1 MSEHKRNGLW
11 MKLWLLL
18 TIFFVTPLFSSYAK
32 AEAISEYVIKV
43 KFIHN
48 FIRFTRW
55 PTESEE
61 LKICI
66 YGKDPFGL
74 EIDKLNGKIA
84 NQRKITITR
93 TQLIEEAKA
102 CDLVFLN
109 IQPPKRHL
117 FERALTELREAAV
130 LTVSDAN
137 KAADYGVM
145 IELNIT
151 KDKVAFRVNHT
162 AAKNSDLNISAKLL
176 RLAREVI

>member
-1 MSEHKRNGLW
+1 MSEHKRNR
-11 MKLWLLL
+11 LWLKHCLL
-18 TIFFVTPLFSSYAK
+18 FATLFIAPSLSSYAN
-32 AEAISEYVIKV
+32 ADAISEYVIKV

-48 FIRFTRW
+48 FIRFTQW
-55 PTESEE
+55 PTESDE

-74 EIDKLNGKIA
+74 EIDKLNGKIT

-93 TQLIEEAKA
+93 TQLIEEVKS

-117 FERALTELREAAV
+117 FERALAELNEAAV

-151 KDKVAFRVNHT
+151 KDKIAFRVNHT
-162 AAKNSDLNISAKLL
+162 AAKNSDLKISAKLL